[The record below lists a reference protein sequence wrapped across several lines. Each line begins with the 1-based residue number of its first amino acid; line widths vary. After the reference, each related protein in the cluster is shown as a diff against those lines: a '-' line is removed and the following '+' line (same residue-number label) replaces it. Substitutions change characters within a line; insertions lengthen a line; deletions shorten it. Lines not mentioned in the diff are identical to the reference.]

1 MVQPRNH
8 QRLMAALEEARSEA
22 RLPSRMELARRAGVS
37 PATMNRDHEFLD
49 AYTAVTPIANLLG
62 KERPSAA
69 DSEQVRRLRHD
80 NRQLEA
86 AVQLLAESVQAL
98 TLENE
103 RLRDEL
109 RRRHDLTPVEDPGP
123 RLSNPANRRPRR

>member
-1 MVQPRNH
+1 
-8 QRLMAALEEARSEA
+8 
-22 RLPSRMELARRAGVS
+22 MELARRAGVS
-37 PATMNRDHEFLD
+37 PATMNRDLEFLD
-49 AYTAVTPIANLLG
+49 AYTAVTPIPNNGG
-62 KERPSAA
+62 KARPAAA

-80 NRQLEA
+80 NSQLET

-109 RRRHDLTPVEDPGP
+109 RRRHNLAPVEDPGT